1 MFRVIRLLSYSC
13 QLQTCLCVVI
23 NLGNYFVEQSWQ
35 EWLKSKPEWY
45 RMPRRQ
51 SWQNS
56 LAAGVEQVSD
66 DVELT
71 AESLHRPRSD
81 RRSCTWWAQQVKREK
96 KSGQSSRL
104 FGEKG
109 EEMGMD
115 ARSRRGITKIQQI
128 VQNQMRIQRRGL
140 RSWSVGHV
148 HWSSPVLG
156 CRFPTRLWAW
166 ILR

>member
-1 MFRVIRLLSYSC
+1 MSSRGYKPRQLFRRTMLARVTKI
-13 QLQTCLCVVI
+13 
-23 NLGNYFVEQSWQ
+23 QSNDTECEDDSQ
-35 EWLKSKPEWY
+35 G
-45 RMPRRQ
+45 
-51 SWQNS
+51 NS

-71 AESLHRPRSD
+71 AENLHRPRSD
-81 RRSCTWWAQQVKREK
+81 RRCCTWSTQQVKREK

-109 EEMGMD
+109 KEMGMD
-115 ARSRRGITKIQQI
+115 ARSRRGIAKIHQR

-156 CRFPTRLWAW
+156 CSFHTRLWAW
-166 ILR
+166 ILRWPCG